1 MKIKLDIENK
11 IIFPLLILIILPIIF
26 FSIIS
31 YYNSYQMLS
40 EKQIKHMNSIIDNI
54 EIIYL
59 QNDSYNTESLISNNV
74 EETYELE
81 IINSSDFNLS
91 REVSGSI
98 IDENEIISF
107 KKIDNRK
114 EYIVLSYN
122 KANFI
127 EELFYFQKNSIII
140 AIISMF
146 VSAQIIIILIF
157 NITKPIKDLTK
168 KCKDI
173 EKEEYNTFEPSHR
186 NDELGLLSN
195 SLNNMMLTI
204 NQRTERIKH
213 LNYINEKIIKN
224 APTALFLINQYNKI
238 YKNNKMG
245 ERLIKLNLKEENTSL
260 SLVDFLKENNKNNV
274 YEFNTTENKKYFLD
288 LNSSE
293 IENFGSIVS
302 INDITKRREME
313 LKMDHMNKMSSLG
326 RIAASIAH
334 EIRNPLTGIRA
345 GIQVLY
351 KRSEKSDM
359 EIYHSLINEI
369 DRMNEL
375 VSEIL
380 NYSKINKSKKIK
392 CDLYEVLL
400 STLDLYKDSISSLKI
415 DYKLGEKPK
424 YVMALID
431 PNQMKQIF
439 INIISN
445 SLNAMDKPKKEL
457 SIDIYNTKFDDNFK
471 RINVV
476 IKDNGKGIKNE
487 DMDKIY
493 DPFYTNHKKGVGLGL
508 SVVKKLVDENNGII
522 DIKSEYRNG
531 TSVKL
536 IFEVI

>member
-26 FSIIS
+26 FSLIS

-40 EKQIKHMNSIIDNI
+40 EKQIDHMDNLIDNI

-59 QNDSYNTESLISNNV
+59 KDGKYDTNSLSSKSFD
-74 EETYELE
+74 EAYDLE
-81 IINSSDFNLS
+81 IISSNEFNLS
-91 REVSGSI
+91 EEVSGSI
-98 IDENEIISF
+98 INDNEIISF
-107 KKIDNRK
+107 KKISNNK
-114 EYIVLSYN
+114 KYIVLRYN
-122 KANFI
+122 KENFI

-173 EKEEYNTFEPSHR
+173 EREEYNTFEPSHR

-195 SLNNMMLTI
+195 SLNNMMVTI
-204 NQRTERIKH
+204 NQRTERIKY

-224 APTALFLINQYNKI
+224 APTALFLINQYSKI

-245 ERLIKLNLKEENTSL
+245 EKLIKLNLKEENTSL

-274 YEFNTTENKKYFLD
+274 YEFNSTENKKYFLD

-392 CDLYEVLL
+392 CDLYEVLV
-400 STLDLYKDSISSLKI
+400 STLDLYKDSISSLEI
-415 DYKLGEKPK
+415 EYNLGEKPK

-439 INIISN
+439 MNIISN

-457 SIDIYNTKFDDNFK
+457 SIDIYNTKSDNNFK

-508 SVVKKLVDENNGII
+508 SVVKKLVDENNGTI